1 MPLADGYIALK
12 QKTNQLAG
20 NLDRWMKE
28 HKKESFSLPYAY
40 PCDNYIESI
49 LSNEW
54 VYAALQKF
62 ANKYCNDQIQLLISK
77 STLVS
82 EQSYPNLYSLMLDCC
97 HILNTDIIPKVYI
110 TKELSGINALSAGT
124 DDSPLMFVSPKSV
137 IALSDKELKFMLGH
151 ELGHIA
157 QKNLMCHT
165 IKGIL
170 EGLNKKS
177 EVLGPMVA
185 DLINV
190 PLNQWYRCAEYTADR
205 AGLLCCKDIDV
216 AKKLLLSFADP
227 EEDKALLEYFEL
239 DNVHPYMQNR
249 VNELIRFN
257 INL

>member
-1 MPLADGYIALK
+1 MK

-40 PCDNYIESI
+40 PCDNYISSI

-82 EQSYPNLYSLMLDCC
+82 EQSYPNLYSLILDCC
-97 HILNTDIIPKVYI
+97 HILNTDLIPKVYI
-110 TKELSGINALSAGT
+110 TKELHGINALSAGT
-124 DDSPLMFVSPKSV
+124 DDSPMVFVSPKSV
-137 IALSDKELKFMLGH
+137 
-151 ELGHIA
+151 
-157 QKNLMCHT
+157 MCHT
-165 IKGIL
+165 IKGVL
-170 EGLNKKS
+170 GGLNKKS

-185 DLINV
+185 DLIDV

-205 AGLLCCKDIDV
+205 AGLLCCKDINV
-216 AKKLLLSFADP
+216 AKKLLLSFTDP
-227 EEDKALLEYFEL
+227 KEDKALLEYFEL

-249 VNELIRFN
+249 VNELLRFN
-257 INL
+257 INF